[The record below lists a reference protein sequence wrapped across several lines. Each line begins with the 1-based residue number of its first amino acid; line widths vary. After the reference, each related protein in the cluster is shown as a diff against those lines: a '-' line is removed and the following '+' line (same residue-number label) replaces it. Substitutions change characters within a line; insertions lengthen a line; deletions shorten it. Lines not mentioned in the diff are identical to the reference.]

1 MSIIHSLLD
10 IDFYKLT
17 MAQVAWKHFRN
28 VPVVYGFK
36 NRTSSVELA
45 KYIKEEDLIREF
57 AAARE
62 LRFTDE
68 EIDFL
73 RSSRHISRG
82 LFCEEFL
89 EFLKNLKLPPV
100 QANIKNGQFQIEAGG
115 AWPEAIFW
123 ETIILGIVNELYYRS
138 LEKSGAF
145 NLPNAYAEGAS
156 RLAEKIKILQDRPG
170 VKIIEFGTRR
180 RFSRDWQKHV
190 LGELAQN
197 IPNQLIGTS
206 NTMLAKEFNLRPI
219 GTFAHEMYM
228 VFSGIFSKTDETIR
242 ASHNKVL
249 ELWWQEY
256 GEPLSI
262 ALTDT
267 YGSDFFFSD
276 FTLEQAKKWRGLRQ
290 DSGDPIVFGEK
301 AIAFYKR
308 LGIDP
313 REKMIVFSDGLDIN
327 AIVKI
332 ADHFAGRI
340 QIAFGWGTNL
350 TNDLG
355 LKALSLVVKVAE
367 ANGFKTVK
375 LSDNLAKA
383 TGHPA
388 DIERFKRIFGY
399 TGAEFQPTTY

>member
-17 MAQVAWKHFRN
+17 MAQVAWKHFRD

-45 KYIKEEDLIREF
+45 KHIKEEDLIREF

-145 NLPNAYAEGAS
+145 NLPNAYAEGVS
-156 RLAEKIKILQDRPG
+156 RLAEKVKILQDRPG

-228 VFSGIFSKTDETIR
+228 VFSGIFSETNKTIR

-249 ELWWQEY
+249 ELWRREY

-276 FTLEQAKKWRGLRQ
+276 FTSEQAKKWRGLRQ
-290 DSGDPIVFGEK
+290 DSGDPIVFGKK
-301 AIAFYKR
+301 AIAFYEKH
-308 LGIDP
+308 GIDP
-313 REKMIVFSDGLDIN
+313 RDKMIVFSDGLDIN

-332 ADHFAGRI
+332 ADHFSGRI
-340 QIAFGWGTNL
+340 QVAFGWGTNL

-355 LKALSLVVKVAE
+355 LKALSLVVKVME

-383 TGHPA
+383 TGSLE

-399 TGAEFQPTTY
+399 TGAEFQPTIY